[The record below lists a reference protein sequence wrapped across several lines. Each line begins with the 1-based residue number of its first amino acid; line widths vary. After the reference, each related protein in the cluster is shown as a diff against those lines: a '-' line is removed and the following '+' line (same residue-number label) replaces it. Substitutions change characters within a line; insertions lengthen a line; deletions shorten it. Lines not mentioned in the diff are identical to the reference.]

1 MNVKHDGYSKRFGM
15 DTRHGL
21 PNVLFQVNI
30 DGVTYQSIG
39 GTIARMDN
47 WYVCLNHTHG
57 TFTAHTESYGSA
69 LSNPARFG
77 RIEYISVIN

>member
-1 MNVKHDGYSKRFGM
+1 MTNAGINLFKEIIMNVKHDGYSKRFGM

-39 GTIARMDN
+39 GTIVTGKQIGR
-47 WYVCLNHTHG
+47 
-57 TFTAHTESYGSA
+57 AH
-69 LSNPARFG
+69 
-77 RIEYISVIN
+77 V